1 MNKYISIEARQVAAM
16 ILINSRK
23 GIRPP
28 AMRNVRAEYFIVPRM
43 IGKIPSGRYYRVLEV
58 VEE

>member
-1 MNKYISIEARQVAAM
+1 MNKYISIEARHVAAL
-16 ILINSRK
+16 ILVKVRS

-28 AMRNVRAEYFIVPRM
+28 AMRNVKLIQVIVPRFNKLDLAP
-43 IGKIPSGRYYRVLEV
+43 GVYCKV

>member
-1 MNKYISIEARQVAAM
+1 MDKYISIEARHVAAL
-16 ILINSRK
+16 ILVKARS

-28 AMRNVRAEYFIVPRM
+28 TMRNVKLIQVIVPRRNKY
-43 IGKIPSGRYYRVLEV
+43 GLPPGLYRKV

>member
-1 MNKYISIEARQVAAM
+1 MNKYISIEARHVAAL
-16 ILINSRK
+16 ILVKVRS

-28 AMRNVRAEYFIVPRM
+28 VMRNVKLIQVIVPRFNKL
-43 IGKIPSGRYYRVLEV
+43 GLAPGVYYKV

>member
-1 MNKYISIEARQVAAM
+1 MNKYIDFNARHVAALLLIEA
-16 ILINSRK
+16 RK

-28 AMRNVRAEYFIVPRM
+28 VMRNVKLIQVIVPRLNKL
-43 IGKIPSGRYYRVLEV
+43 GLAPGVYCEV

>member
-1 MNKYISIEARQVAAM
+1 MHKYISIEARHVAAM

-28 AMRNVRAEYFIVPRM
+28 AMRNVRAEHYIRPR
-43 IGKIPSGRYYRVLEV
+43 GSAFAGHYYKV

>member
-1 MNKYISIEARQVAAM
+1 MKKYISIEARHVAAL
-16 ILINSRK
+16 ILVKARS

-28 AMRNVRAEYFIVPRM
+28 AMRNVKLIQVIVPRFNKL
-43 IGKIPSGRYYRVLEV
+43 GLAPGVYCEV

>member
-1 MNKYISIEARQVAAM
+1 MDKYISIEARHVAAL
-16 ILINSRK
+16 ILVKARS

-28 AMRNVRAEYFIVPRM
+28 AMRNVKLIQVIVPRFNKLDLAP
-43 IGKIPSGRYYRVLEV
+43 GVYCEV

>member
-1 MNKYISIEARQVAAM
+1 MDKYISIEARHVAGL
-16 ILINSRK
+16 ILVKARS

-28 AMRNVRAEYFIVPRM
+28 AMRNVKLIQVIVSRFNKLGLAP
-43 IGKIPSGRYYRVLEV
+43 GVYCEV